1 MAPLVSV
8 DVDVVPERHI
18 HSPEE
23 GFDPAR
29 PFAWGPEALIV
40 LRGFHVVNA
49 SERAIELIAR
59 DLTGSDIRTAIPGW
73 PEDPDP
79 SAPFDAVLR
88 VNDEDLPIE
97 VRARSL
103 PDGLVVAS
111 IRDARALIAGREA
124 QALLVEAEQ
133 KYRSLVEQIPAVVY
147 SDDGAVHELRQPAD
161 RGDPRRH
168 ARRVPGRPRHVD
180 ADGPSRTTGRRLE
193 AESDAFLAG
202 HGGDLSDYRMV
213 RPDGRI
219 VWIRDRAFAQRDG
232 EGRVIWEQ
240 GILFDVTELKD
251 AEARIAHMAFHDGLT
266 GLANRQLFE
275 ETLELA
281 LERGRR
287 DRSVVAVLFLD
298 LDNFKRV
305 NDTFGHHAGDLLL
318 IEVAQRLRDSTR
330 GTDLVARQGGDEF
343 LILLADLE
351 TSDATTTLGNA
362 RRPYPARARGTVP
375 SVRGG
380 PRPERVDRHQPI
392 PERCLRRRNAAEE
405 RRHRDVPRET
415 RRSGPAS
422 VLHGRTDRTRDPLSG
437 AIPERSDPPHFAM
450 RCSTDDG
457 AGLPRLC
464 DRAR

>member
-88 VNDEDLPIE
+88 VDDQDLPIE

-147 SDDGAVHELRQPAD
+147 SDDGAFTNYVSPQIEEILGVTAAEYLADPDTWMRMVHPDD
-161 RGDPRRH
+161 R
-168 ARRVPGRPRHVD
+168 ATV
-180 ADGPSRTTGRRLE
+180 E

-351 TSDATTTLGNA
+351 TSGATTTLATLAGRIQLALAEPFRLYGVDLAPSASIGISQFPNDAYDAETLLKNA
-362 RRPYPARARGTVP
+362 DIVMYRAKRE
-375 SVRGG
+375 G
-380 PRPERVDRHQPI
+380 PGRHQFFT
-392 PERCLRRRNAAEE
+392 AEPTE
-405 RRHRDVPRET
+405 
-415 RRSGPAS
+415 PAI
-422 VLHGRTDRTRDPLSG
+422 R
-437 AIPERSDPPHFAM
+437 
-450 RCSTDDG
+450 
-457 AGLPRLC
+457 
-464 DRAR
+464 

>member
-1 MAPLVSV
+1 MTSRVRV
-8 DVDVVPERHI
+8 DVDGVPERYI
-18 HSPEE
+18 HPPKE

-29 PFAWGPEALIV
+29 PFAWGPEALLV
-40 LRGFHVVNA
+40 LRGFEVVNA
-49 SERAIELIAR
+49 SERASELIAR

-73 PEDPDP
+73 PEAPDP
-79 SAPFDAVLR
+79 SAPFDAILR
-88 VNDEDLPIE
+88 VSDEDLPIE
-97 VRARSL
+97 VRARIL

-133 KYRSLVEQIPAVVY
+133 KYRSLVEQIPAIVY
-147 SDDGAVHELRQPAD
+147 SDDGEFTTYVSPQIEEILGVTAAEYLAD
-161 RGDPRRH
+161 RDTWMRMVHPDDR
-168 ARRVPGRPRHVD
+168 AAV
-180 ADGPSRTTGRRLE
+180 E

-202 HGGDLSDYRMV
+202 HGGDLTDYRMV

-219 VWIRDRAFAQRDG
+219 VWIRDRAFAHRDE

-281 LERGRR
+281 LERARR

-298 LDNFKRV
+298 LDNFKQV

-318 IEVAQRLRDSTR
+318 TEVAQRLRDSTR

-351 TSDATTTLGNA
+351 TAGAGTTLSTLAGRIHHALAEPFRLYGVDLAPSASIGISQFPNDAYDAEALLKNA
-362 RRPYPARARGTVP
+362 DIVMYRAKREGPGRHMFFTPDPTEPAIR
-375 SVRGG
+375 
-380 PRPERVDRHQPI
+380 
-392 PERCLRRRNAAEE
+392 
-405 RRHRDVPRET
+405 
-415 RRSGPAS
+415 
-422 VLHGRTDRTRDPLSG
+422 
-437 AIPERSDPPHFAM
+437 
-450 RCSTDDG
+450 
-457 AGLPRLC
+457 
-464 DRAR
+464 

>member
-1 MAPLVSV
+1 M
-8 DVDVVPERHI
+8 PERHI

-40 LRGFHVVNA
+40 LRGFRVLDASQSA
-49 SERAIELIAR
+49 SELISR

-88 VNDEDLPIE
+88 VDDRDLPIE
-97 VRARSL
+97 VRARIL

-147 SDDGAVHELRQPAD
+147 SDDGQFTNYVSPQIEEILGVTATEYLADPDMWMRMVHPDD
-161 RGDPRRH
+161 R
-168 ARRVPGRPRHVD
+168 AT
-180 ADGPSRTTGRRLE
+180 AE

-202 HGGDLSDYRMV
+202 HGGDLTDYRMI

-219 VWIRDRAFAQRDG
+219 VWIRDRAFAHRDE

-281 LERGRR
+281 LERARR
-287 DRSVVAVLFLD
+287 DRSIVAVLFLD
-298 LDNFKRV
+298 LDNFKQV

-318 IEVAQRLRDSTR
+318 TEVAQRLRDSTR

-351 TSDATTTLGNA
+351 TTGATATLSTLAGRIQHSLAEPFRLYGWISPRA
-362 RRPYPARARGTVP
+362 RRSASASSRTMRTTPK
-375 SVRGG
+375 
-380 PRPERVDRHQPI
+380 
-392 PERCLRRRNAAEE
+392 RC
-405 RRHRDVPRET
+405 
-415 RRSGPAS
+415 
-422 VLHGRTDRTRDPLSG
+422 
-437 AIPERSDPPHFAM
+437 
-450 RCSTDDG
+450 
-457 AGLPRLC
+457 
-464 DRAR
+464 

>member
-1 MAPLVSV
+1 VT
-8 DVDVVPERHI
+8 DRHI

-29 PFAWGPEALIV
+29 PFAWGPEALLV
-40 LRGFHVVNA
+40 LRGFRV
-49 SERAIELIAR
+49 ERVSSRARELIAR

-79 SAPFDAVLR
+79 SDPFDAVLR

-97 VRARSL
+97 VRARIL

-147 SDDGAVHELRQPAD
+147 SDDGRFTNYVSPQIEEILGVTAAEYLADPDTWMRMVHPDD
-161 RGDPRRH
+161 R
-168 ARRVPGRPRHVD
+168 AT
-180 ADGPSRTTGRRLE
+180 AE

-202 HGGDLSDYRMV
+202 HGGDLTDYRMV

-219 VWIRDRAFAQRDG
+219 VWIRDRAFAQRDE

-281 LERGRR
+281 LERARR

-298 LDNFKRV
+298 LDDFKRV
-305 NDTFGHHAGDLLL
+305 NDSFGHHAGDLLL

-351 TSDATTTLGNA
+351 TSGATTTLTTLAGRIQHALAEPFRLYGVDLAPSASIGISQFPNDAYDAETLLKNA
-362 RRPYPARARGTVP
+362 DIVMYRAKREGPGRHMFFTPEPTEPAIR
-375 SVRGG
+375 
-380 PRPERVDRHQPI
+380 
-392 PERCLRRRNAAEE
+392 
-405 RRHRDVPRET
+405 
-415 RRSGPAS
+415 
-422 VLHGRTDRTRDPLSG
+422 
-437 AIPERSDPPHFAM
+437 
-450 RCSTDDG
+450 
-457 AGLPRLC
+457 
-464 DRAR
+464 

>member
-1 MAPLVSV
+1 MASLVSV

-23 GFDPAR
+23 RFDPAR

-88 VNDEDLPIE
+88 VDDEDLPIE

-147 SDDGAVHELRQPAD
+147 SDDGAFTNYVSPQIEEILGVTAAEYLADPDTWMRMVHPDD
-161 RGDPRRH
+161 R
-168 ARRVPGRPRHVD
+168 ATV
-180 ADGPSRTTGRRLE
+180 E

-351 TSDATTTLGNA
+351 TSGATTTLATLAGRIQLALAEPFRLYGVDLAPSASIGISQFPNDAYDAETLLKNA
-362 RRPYPARARGTVP
+362 DIVMYRAKRE
-375 SVRGG
+375 G
-380 PRPERVDRHQPI
+380 PGRHQFFT
-392 PERCLRRRNAAEE
+392 AEPTE
-405 RRHRDVPRET
+405 
-415 RRSGPAS
+415 PAI
-422 VLHGRTDRTRDPLSG
+422 R
-437 AIPERSDPPHFAM
+437 
-450 RCSTDDG
+450 
-457 AGLPRLC
+457 
-464 DRAR
+464 

>member
-88 VNDEDLPIE
+88 VDDEDLPIE

-147 SDDGAVHELRQPAD
+147 SDDGAFTNYVSPQIEEILGVTAAEYLADPDTWMRMVHPDD
-161 RGDPRRH
+161 R
-168 ARRVPGRPRHVD
+168 ATV
-180 ADGPSRTTGRRLE
+180 E

-351 TSDATTTLGNA
+351 TSGATTTLATLAGRIQLALAEPFRLYGVDLAPSASIGISQFPNDAYDAETLLKNA
-362 RRPYPARARGTVP
+362 DIVMYRAKRE
-375 SVRGG
+375 G
-380 PRPERVDRHQPI
+380 PGRHQFFT
-392 PERCLRRRNAAEE
+392 AEPTE
-405 RRHRDVPRET
+405 
-415 RRSGPAS
+415 PAI
-422 VLHGRTDRTRDPLSG
+422 R
-437 AIPERSDPPHFAM
+437 
-450 RCSTDDG
+450 
-457 AGLPRLC
+457 
-464 DRAR
+464 

>member
-1 MAPLVSV
+1 MTSRVRV
-8 DVDVVPERHI
+8 DVDGVPERYI
-18 HSPEE
+18 HPPKE

-29 PFAWGPEALIV
+29 PFAWGPEALLV
-40 LRGFHVVNA
+40 LRGFEVVNA
-49 SERAIELIAR
+49 SERASELIAR
-59 DLTGSDIRTAIPGW
+59 DIAGSDIRTAIPGW
-73 PEDPDP
+73 PEEPDP
-79 SAPFDAVLR
+79 SVPFDAVLR
-88 VNDEDLPIE
+88 VGEEDLPIE
-97 VRARSL
+97 VRTRTT

-133 KYRSLVEQIPAVVY
+133 KYRGLVEQIPAVVY
-147 SDDGAVHELRQPAD
+147 SDDGQFTNYVSPQIEEILGVTAAEYLADPDMWMRMVHPDD
-161 RGDPRRH
+161 R
-168 ARRVPGRPRHVD
+168 ATV
-180 ADGPSRTTGRRLE
+180 E

-202 HGGDLSDYRMV
+202 HGGDLTDYRMV

-219 VWIRDRAFAQRDG
+219 VWIRDRAFAHRDE

-281 LERGRR
+281 LERARR

-298 LDNFKRV
+298 LDNFKQV

-318 IEVAQRLRDSTR
+318 TEVAQRLRDSTR

-351 TSDATTTLGNA
+351 TAGATTTLSTLAGRIQHALAEPFRLYGVDLAPSASIGISQFPNDAYDAETLLKNA
-362 RRPYPARARGTVP
+362 DIVMYRAKRE
-375 SVRGG
+375 G
-380 PRPERVDRHQPI
+380 PGRHQFFT
-392 PERCLRRRNAAEE
+392 PEPTE
-405 RRHRDVPRET
+405 
-415 RRSGPAS
+415 PAI
-422 VLHGRTDRTRDPLSG
+422 R
-437 AIPERSDPPHFAM
+437 
-450 RCSTDDG
+450 
-457 AGLPRLC
+457 
-464 DRAR
+464 

>member
-1 MAPLVSV
+1 MAARVPV

-18 HSPEE
+18 HSPVE
-23 GFDPAR
+23 GLDPVR

-40 LRGFHVVNA
+40 LRGFRVESA
-49 SERAIELIAR
+49 SERANELIAR

-79 SAPFDAVLR
+79 TAPFDAVLR

-97 VRARSL
+97 VRARIL

-124 QALLVEAEQ
+124 QSLLVEAEL

-147 SDDGAVHELRQPAD
+147 SDDGQFTNYVSPQIEDILGVTPAEYLADPDMWMRMVHPDD
-161 RGDPRRH
+161 R
-168 ARRVPGRPRHVD
+168 AT
-180 ADGPSRTTGRRLE
+180 AE

-202 HGGDLSDYRMV
+202 HGGDLTDYRMV
-213 RPDGRI
+213 RPDGRV
-219 VWIRDRAFAQRDG
+219 VWIRDRAFAHRD
-232 EGRVIWEQ
+232 EDGRVVWEQ

-281 LERGRR
+281 LERARR

-298 LDNFKRV
+298 LDNFKQV
-305 NDTFGHHAGDLLL
+305 NDSFGHHAGDLLL
-318 IEVAQRLRDSTR
+318 TEVAQRLRDCTR

-351 TSDATTTLGNA
+351 TADATTTLSTLAGRIQQALAQPFRLYGVDLAPSASIGISEFPNDAYDAETLLKNA
-362 RRPYPARARGTVP
+362 DIVMYRSKRE
-375 SVRGG
+375 G
-380 PRPERVDRHQPI
+380 PG
-392 PERCLRRRNAAEE
+392 
-405 RRHRDVPRET
+405 RHRFFTPEPT
-415 RRSGPAS
+415 EPAI
-422 VLHGRTDRTRDPLSG
+422 R
-437 AIPERSDPPHFAM
+437 
-450 RCSTDDG
+450 
-457 AGLPRLC
+457 
-464 DRAR
+464 

>member
-29 PFAWGPEALIV
+29 PFAWGPEALLV
-40 LRGFHVVNA
+40 LRGFRVMDA
-49 SERAIELIAR
+49 SQSASELIAR

-124 QALLVEAEQ
+124 QALLVAAEQ

-147 SDDGAVHELRQPAD
+147 SDDGA
-161 RGDPRRH
+161 
-168 ARRVPGRPRHVD
+168 
-180 ADGPSRTTGRRLE
+180 RTTYVSPQIEEILGVTAAEYLADPDTWMRMVHPDDRATVE
-193 AESDAFLAG
+193 AESNAFLAG

-219 VWIRDRAFAQRDG
+219 VWIRDRAFAHRDE
-232 EGRVIWEQ
+232 EGRVVWEQ

-351 TSDATTTLGNA
+351 TAGATTTLATLAGRIQLALAEPFRLYGVDLAPSASIGISQFPGDAYDAEALLKNA
-362 RRPYPARARGTVP
+362 DIVMYRAKRA
-375 SVRGG
+375 G
-380 PRPERVDRHQPI
+380 PG
-392 PERCLRRRNAAEE
+392 
-405 RRHRDVPRET
+405 RHRFFTPEPT
-415 RRSGPAS
+415 EPAI
-422 VLHGRTDRTRDPLSG
+422 R
-437 AIPERSDPPHFAM
+437 
-450 RCSTDDG
+450 
-457 AGLPRLC
+457 
-464 DRAR
+464 

>member
-1 MAPLVSV
+1 MAARVSV

-40 LRGFHVVNA
+40 LRGFRVMDA
-49 SERAIELIAR
+49 SQSASELIAR

-79 SAPFDAVLR
+79 SAPFDAILR
-88 VNDEDLPIE
+88 VNDGDLPIE
-97 VRARSL
+97 VRARIL

-133 KYRSLVEQIPAVVY
+133 KYRGLVEQIPAVVY
-147 SDDGAVHELRQPAD
+147 SDDGQFTNYVSPQIEEILGVTATEYLADPDMWMRMVHPDD
-161 RGDPRRH
+161 R
-168 ARRVPGRPRHVD
+168 AT
-180 ADGPSRTTGRRLE
+180 AE

-202 HGGDLSDYRMV
+202 HGGDLTDYRMV
-213 RPDGRI
+213 RSDGRI
-219 VWIRDRAFAQRDG
+219 VWIRDRAFAHRDE

-281 LERGRR
+281 LERARR

-298 LDNFKRV
+298 LDNFKQV

-318 IEVAQRLRDSTR
+318 TEVAQRLRDSTR

-351 TSDATTTLGNA
+351 TTDAGTTLSTLAGRIQQALAQPFRLYGVDLAPSASIGISEFPNDAYDAETLLKNA
-362 RRPYPARARGTVP
+362 DIVMYRAKRE
-375 SVRGG
+375 G
-380 PRPERVDRHQPI
+380 PGRHQFFT
-392 PERCLRRRNAAEE
+392 PEPTE
-405 RRHRDVPRET
+405 
-415 RRSGPAS
+415 PAI
-422 VLHGRTDRTRDPLSG
+422 R
-437 AIPERSDPPHFAM
+437 
-450 RCSTDDG
+450 
-457 AGLPRLC
+457 
-464 DRAR
+464 